1 VRGQTRFMA
10 VAMAAAALAMGSPS
24 SPANADEFSCSAF
37 PHTPAEDSIANDLVL
52 VPPLRIGESAACN
65 RPAAMVMKVRPEI
78 EVDTLFGDRWKPAG
92 PAEGRVT
99 GGDYVT
105 GPAVSTD
112 EAHSGAR
119 TVDCDVEVR
128 VTPPVA
134 P

>member
-1 VRGQTRFMA
+1 MDAWYT
-10 VAMAAAALAMGSPS
+10 
-24 SPANADEFSCSAF
+24 C
-37 PHTPAEDSIANDLVL
+37 AEG
-52 VPPLRIGESAACN
+52 RY
-65 RPAAMVMKVRPEI
+65 R
-78 EVDTLFGDRWKPAG
+78 T
-92 PAEGRVT
+92 EGRVT